1 MFGAKKSENTQNN
14 RSSSNMSTGGSHSLN
29 SLVQG
34 TEVSG
39 SIKADSDFRI
49 DGKLIGDLTCTS
61 KVIIGTSGKVEG
73 EISCHNA
80 LIEGAFDGT
89 LIVDDM
95 LQIKQAALV
104 TGDITYGQL
113 EVEAGAAINGNCTMK
128 SNSSKNQPSKQL
140 VSESKK
146 AS

>member
-1 MFGAKKSENTQNN
+1 MFGAKKSESTQNN
-14 RSSSNMSTGGSHSLN
+14 RSSNMSSGGSHSLN

-39 SIKADSDFRI
+39 SIKAESDFRI
-49 DGKLIGDLTCTS
+49 DGKLIGDLSCS
-61 KVIIGTSGKVEG
+61 AKVIIGTSGRVEG
-73 EISCHNA
+73 EVSCQNA
-80 LIEGAFDGT
+80 LIEGEFDGT
-89 LIVDDM
+89 LIVNDM
-95 LQIKQAALV
+95 LQIKDSATV

-113 EVEAGAAINGNCTMK
+113 EVEAGAAINGSCTMK
-128 SNSSKNQPSKQL
+128 SNSSKQQSSKQL

>member
-1 MFGAKKSENTQNN
+1 MFGAKKSESTQNN
-14 RSSSNMSTGGSHSLN
+14 RSSNMSSGGSHSLN

-39 SIKADSDFRI
+39 SIKAESDFRI
-49 DGKLIGDLTCTS
+49 DGKLTGDLSCAS
-61 KVIIGTSGKVEG
+61 KVIIGTSGIVEG
-73 EISCHNA
+73 EVSCNNA
-80 LIEGAFDGT
+80 LIEGTFDGT
-89 LIVDDM
+89 LVVNDM
-95 LQIKQAALV
+95 LQIKDTATV

-113 EVEAGAAINGNCTMK
+113 EVEAGAVINGSCSMK
-128 SNSSKNQPSKQL
+128 SNSSKNQSSKQI